1 MNLVSLQIFGNGLSG
16 WRSDLL
22 IFGSKV
28 TQLFGPNGCGKTPLV
43 QSIAFCLGY
52 PCVFRQDIYERCGYV
67 VLVVNTPR
75 GYLRIKR
82 IYSRGVDIEITGDNI
97 SVQRF
102 YDEKDY
108 SDFMFDLLGLPI
120 GKLVSV
126 GNKLT
131 QPYLAAVLPLFYL
144 DQDDGYNALYCPP
157 DKFIKDQFSEM
168 LRMLFKLPVKNSF
181 EAKKDKI
188 LAKERLDFLD
198 REVQLQRRLYD
209 SAKSATEH
217 ISLSAS
223 DLVDQIKSLGEEI
236 ELLKSTGAG
245 RDDSVSAFD
254 RLISHLRAEIRE
266 TFTEIDVFS
275 KRISG
280 VSRIA
285 HEVNTEIDTLT
296 LNEES
301 RRLFMSFSEIC
312 ESAACQLFSS
322 SSEAYSK
329 NLLYLRDQI
338 KDLERN
344 AEVDSVRLAQAE
356 ERRLVLQRQLEA
368 LIDERNQVVK
378 SSEISA
384 VVEAISSLKER
395 IFELQTQKNELDK
408 VVALEKN
415 YVKLIYGRDQA
426 LDFYQSFGSDSTRSV
441 SVVEVR
447 SGLRELY
454 LEWLDTIH
462 TVNISKDITFK
473 DDFIPVLG
481 VEAVSQLKGSTRF
494 RAVLA
499 YHAAL
504 IELMI
509 RRGFLPFKFLILDTP
524 KQHEIPNEDLD
535 RYFNRL
541 KSLGSDFGLQIVFSS
556 TEYHHA
562 LGAFDKEWIPQY
574 PGEEQNMFLTSST

>member
-1 MNLVSLQIFGNGLSG
+1 MNLVSLQIFGNGSSG

-22 IFGSKV
+22 HFGTKI

-52 PCVFRQDIYERCGYV
+52 PCVFRQDIYEHCGYV
-67 VLVVNTPR
+67 VLVVSTSR
-75 GYLRIKR
+75 GLIRIKR
-82 IYSRGVDIEITGDNI
+82 IYNRSVDIEVTGDSI
-97 SVQRF
+97 SSQRF

-108 SDFMFDLLGLPI
+108 SDFMFDLVGLPVS
-120 GKLVSV
+120 KLVSV

-157 DKFIKDQFSEM
+157 GKFIKDQLSEM
-168 LRMLFKLPVKNSF
+168 LRMLFRLPVKNSF

-188 LAKERLDFLD
+188 MARERLDFLD
-198 REVQLQRRLYD
+198 KEVQLHRRLYD
-209 SAKSATEH
+209 SAKSSTEH

-223 DLVDQIKSLGEEI
+223 DLADQIRSLDEEI
-236 ELLKSTGAG
+236 ELLKSTSAG

-254 RLISHLRAEIRE
+254 RLVSHQRAEIRE
-266 TFTEIDVFS
+266 TLSEIDVLS

-280 VSRIA
+280 VSRIT
-285 HEVNTEIDTLT
+285 HEINTELDTLT

-301 RRLFMSFSEIC
+301 RRLFMSFNEIC
-312 ESAACQLFSS
+312 ESAACQLFSA
-322 SSEAYSK
+322 SSEAYGK

-344 AEVDSVRLAQAE
+344 AEVDTGRLAQAE
-356 ERRLVLQRQLEA
+356 ERRLVLQQQLEA
-368 LIDERNQVVK
+368 LVDERNKVVK

-395 IFELQTQKNELDK
+395 VFELQTQKYELDK
-408 VVALEKN
+408 VVVLEKN
-415 YVKLIYGRDQA
+415 YIKIIYERDQA
-426 LDFYQSFGSDSTRSV
+426 LDLYQSFGSESAQSV

-494 RAVLA
+494 RAILA

-504 IELMI
+504 IELMV
-509 RRGFLPFKFLILDTP
+509 RRGFVPFKFLILDTP

-535 RYFNRL
+535 QYFNRL
-541 KSLGSDFGLQIVFSS
+541 KSLGADVGFQVVFSS

-562 LGAFDKEWIPQY
+562 LGAADKEWTPQY
-574 PGEEQNMFLTSST
+574 PGEEQNMFLTLAG

>member
-1 MNLVSLQIFGNGLSG
+1 MNLVSLQVFGNGISG
-16 WRSDLL
+16 WRSELL
-22 IFGSKV
+22 GFGTKI
-28 TQLFGPNGCGKTPLV
+28 TQLYGPNGCGKTPLM

-52 PCVFRQDIYERCGYV
+52 PCVFRQDIYDHCGYV
-67 VLVVNTPR
+67 VLVVSTAR
-75 GYLRIKR
+75 GFLRIKR
-82 IYSRGVDIEITGDNI
+82 VYNRSVDIEVTGDGI
-97 SVQRF
+97 PLQRF

-108 SDFMFDLLGLPI
+108 SDFLFELLGLSIP
-120 GKLVSV
+120 KLVSV

-131 QPYLAAVLPLFYL
+131 QPYLAALLPLFYL

-168 LRMLFKLPVKNSF
+168 LRVLFRLPVKNSF
-181 EAKKDKI
+181 EAKKERI
-188 LAKERLDFLD
+188 RAKERLDFLD

-209 SAKSATEH
+209 SAKTTTEY
-217 ISLSAS
+217 IKLSAVE
-223 DLVDQIKSLGEEI
+223 LNDQIKSLVDEI
-236 ELLKSTGAG
+236 ELLKSTSAG

-254 RLISHLRAEIRE
+254 RLIAHLRAEIRE
-266 TFTEIDVFS
+266 AITEIDTLN

-280 VSRIA
+280 VSRIS
-285 HEVNTEIDTLT
+285 HEINTEIDTLT

-312 ESAACQLFSS
+312 GSAACQLFSA
-322 SSEAYSK
+322 SSESYSK

-344 AEVDSVRLAQAE
+344 AEVDSQRLVQAT
-356 ERRLVLQRQLEA
+356 ERRLLLQQQMEA
-368 LIDERNQVVK
+368 IIDERNKLFK
-378 SSEISA
+378 SSEVSA

-395 IFELQTQKNELDK
+395 VFDLQLQKNELDK
-408 VVALEKN
+408 VSALEKV
-415 YVKLIYGRDQA
+415 YVKAINERDKA
-426 LDFYQSFGSDSTRSV
+426 LEYLQSFSVETSNSV
-441 SVVEVR
+441 SIVEVR

-473 DDFIPVLG
+473 DDFIPILG
-481 VEAVSQLKGSTRF
+481 RESVSQLKGSTRF

-504 IELMI
+504 IELMVK
-509 RRGFLPFKFLILDTP
+509 RGFLPFKFLILDTP
-524 KQHEIPNEDLD
+524 KQHEIYDVDLD

-541 KSLGSDFGLQIVFSS
+541 KKIGADYNFQVVFSS
-556 TEYHHA
+556 TEYHYA
-562 LGAFDKEWIPQY
+562 LGAGDKEWTPKY
-574 PGEEQNMFLTSST
+574 PGEEQNMFLTAAG